1 MLGIIDYGCGNIK
14 SLSNAL
20 DAISQNHSVID
31 NYKLLKKFNKII
43 IPGVG
48 SYSNAIK
55 KLKKKYFFDEIKNFA
70 NNKPILGI
78 CVGMQILSDSGYE
91 EEFTG
96 GLKLISGIVD
106 KIEKKSKIS
115 HVGWNNLNISKKKN
129 LFSDIMQNS
138 DFYFVHSFAFKPTS
152 SKVIT
157 STISYNKKTI
167 VSSIESGS
175 IFGVQ
180 FHPEKSHKNGLKI
193 LKNFCKL

>member
-1 MLGIIDYGCGNIK
+1 MLGLIDYGCGNIK

-129 LFSDIMQNS
+129 LFSNIMQNS

>member
-20 DAISQNHSVID
+20 NAIGQNHTVID

-70 NNKPILGI
+70 NSKPILGI
-78 CVGMQILSDSGYE
+78 CVGMQILSDAGYE
-91 EEFTG
+91 EEFTV

-129 LFSDIMQNS
+129 LFSGIMQNS

-167 VSSIESGS
+167 ASSVESGS

-180 FHPEKSHKNGLKI
+180 FHPEKSHKNGIKI

>member
-180 FHPEKSHKNGLKI
+180 FHPEKSHKNGIKI

>member
-129 LFSDIMQNS
+129 LFSNIMQNS